1 MKKAKIPWVIFVALM
16 QVAFMV
22 TQIPTTVGAAEKDF
36 IRLIAPN
43 AVGSGVD
50 FTARLMSEGLGKA
63 LGKNVVVENL
73 PGAGGVVGTQQL
85 VRAPKDGSTIGMV
98 SDNHVIIPSIYKDL
112 PYDPIKDITA
122 ISIMTT
128 NTLVL
133 VTNMDLPVKNVQDLI
148 QLAKSQ
154 PGKLTYGSAGNGTVL
169 HLAAALFC
177 SEAGVNI
184 THVPY
189 KGGGQLV
196 TDVVGGHVN
205 MGVIAMASVAGQIK
219 AGKLRAL
226 AVTTQKRTPEFA
238 EVPTMVEAG
247 LPNYRFDS
255 WVACIAPANL
265 PQLVVQR
272 LNAAVLQTLTL
283 KEVREGLLAQGMT
296 TIGTSPEEAKRHLET
311 DLASKAKIVKESGAR
326 LE

>member
-1 MKKAKIPWVIFVALM
+1 MKGTKIAWVIVVALV
-16 QVAFMV
+16 QLAFLSAQMPC
-22 TQIPTTVGAAEKDF
+22 TAGAAEKDF

-43 AVGSGVD
+43 AVGSAVD

-98 SDNHVIIPSIYKDL
+98 SDNHVIIPSIYKNL
-112 PYDPIKDITA
+112 PYDPIKDITP
-122 ISIMTT
+122 ISIMLKG
-128 NTLVL
+128 TLIL
-133 VTNMDLPVKNVQDLI
+133 VTNTALPVNNVQELI
-148 QLAKSQ
+148 KLAKSQ
-154 PGKLTYGSAGNGTVL
+154 PGKLTYGSAGNGSVL
-169 HLAAALFC
+169 HLAGALFC

-196 TDVVGGHVN
+196 TDVIGGHVN

-226 AVTTQKRTPEFA
+226 AVTTQKRSPEFPD
-238 EVPTMVEAG
+238 VPTMEEAG
-247 LPNYRFDS
+247 LPNYRFDT
-255 WVACIAPANL
+255 WIACIAPAKL
-265 PQLVVQR
+265 PEPVVQR
-272 LNAAVLQTLTL
+272 LNAAVLETLKL
-283 KEVREGLLAQGMT
+283 KEVREGFFVQGLT
-296 TIGTSPEEAKRHLET
+296 PVGSSPEEAKRHFET
-311 DLASKAKIVKESGAR
+311 DLVSKAKIVKQSGAK
-326 LE
+326 L